1 MSDLGARI
9 ATVLADRPERIAAA
23 WLFGSRA
30 SGRARA
36 DSDVDVAILMLDEPP
51 ETLDGMGFDVA
62 AALEEQL
69 DVPVDLVILNRA
81 PAELVHYVLR
91 GGELV
96 HETDASR
103 RVAFEVRARAEYFDL
118 KPILDEYRRVREPEV
133 RP

>member
-9 ATVLADRPERIAAA
+9 AKVLAARPERVAAA

-30 SGRARA
+30 AGRARA
-36 DSDVDVAILMLDEPP
+36 DSDVDVAILMGDDPP
-51 ETLDGMGFDVA
+51 STLEGMGFDIA

-69 DVPVDLVILNRA
+69 DIPVDLVVLNRA
-81 PAELVHYVLR
+81 PAELVHYVLS

-96 HETDASR
+96 HETDAAR

-118 KPILDEYRRVREPEV
+118 QPILDEYRRVQRHEV
-133 RP
+133 YP